1 MPHQCV
7 RCNTFHEDRSEE
19 IIRGCSCGGRLFF
32 YVKREKLDK
41 AKEAVVNLSDYEKS
55 RIESDVLE
63 IVGISEPEEPV
74 ILDMESVRV
83 SQSGKYEL
91 DLVNLMKG
99 EPLVYKVGD
108 GKYIVDLIK
117 SLGKPD
123 GKE

>member
-7 RCNTFHEDRSEE
+7 RCNTFHEDNSKE
-19 IIRGCSCGGRLFF
+19 IIGGCSCGGKLFF

-41 AKEAVVNLSDYEKS
+41 AKEAVVNLSEEEKGM
-55 RIESDVLE
+55 IESDVLE
-63 IVGISEPEEPV
+63 IAGISGQDKSV

-83 SQSGKYEL
+83 NQSGKYEI

-117 SLGKPD
+117 SLGKPE